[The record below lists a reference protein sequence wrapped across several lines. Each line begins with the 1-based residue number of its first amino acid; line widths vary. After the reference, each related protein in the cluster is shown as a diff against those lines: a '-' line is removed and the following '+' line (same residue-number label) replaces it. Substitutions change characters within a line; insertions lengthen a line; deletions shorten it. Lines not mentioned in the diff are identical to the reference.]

1 MNKVFNTLQ
10 ARHDNA
16 IPDEVSPNVLLHE
29 DITAELGEVSD
40 LLSNLTQAIDKVHR
54 LAQCTQYESRLH
66 YLMYQ
71 FDTDTAQQEIEE
83 F

>member
-16 IPDEVSPNVLLHE
+16 MPNEVSPNVQLHE
-29 DITAELGEVSD
+29 DITAELGEVYS
-40 LLSNLTQAIDKVHR
+40 LLFNLKRSIDRVHK
-54 LAQCTQYESRLH
+54 LTEGTQYEDRLS
-66 YLMYQ
+66 YLMFQ
-71 FDTDTAQQEIEE
+71 LDTDTAQQEIEE